1 MSNVYYVEGIN
12 QNLLSFSRIT
22 KNATI
27 TARDSNAK
35 IYNKSGELVAVAN
48 KIDNLYSLK
57 SYALTNASKDKYVYS
72 VRLSDKEKWLEHL
85 SM

>member
-1 MSNVYYVEGIN
+1 MSNVYYVEGIK

-57 SYALTNASKDKYVYS
+57 SNALTNASKGKYVNS
-72 VRLSDKEKWLEHL
+72 VRLSDKDA
-85 SM
+85 